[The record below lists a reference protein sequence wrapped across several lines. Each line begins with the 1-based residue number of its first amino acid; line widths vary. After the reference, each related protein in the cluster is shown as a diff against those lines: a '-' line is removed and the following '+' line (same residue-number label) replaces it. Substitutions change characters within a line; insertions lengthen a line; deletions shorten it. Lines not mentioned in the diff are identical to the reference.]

1 MPTNNYQIAIDS
13 SSEEEILADLK
24 TLVTQNTNGA
34 VDQFPDGAFH
44 TAILETQAY
53 QYRQLLR
60 YLQYSP
66 LFLVTGYLNDVLGLP
81 KREGGRSVTAQITFT
96 TPPTSTIRLYGDT
109 VFTSEIGGTLLL
121 NSDLVIPAGSSQV
134 QAQLTVGSGT
144 VSVGDFLA
152 LPNVLPLSS
161 IVIVDADPGQ
171 TGAEADLLI
180 EGWGAYLDRTANF
193 LASTPQYTSD
203 QVSSLLKVQ
212 GVTVTGIGQVDN
224 GGFDICVLPQN
235 VTIATQAVANLN
247 QRYNKVAIRAS
258 EPIAVYPDR
267 VGGKFTA
274 NELQRFNAAG
284 QVARCDQPQGKS
296 VFTVGETCYPRVER
310 TVRYVAGDLVKIS
323 ATGYKSVSTSG
334 NLVTSIFGAAENGYG
349 RLVRFDQFDPGT
361 YTAGAGYRNGTS
373 YYINTGAGYASGV
386 KPADFTNTVTFV
398 SGVAYVPGQ
407 VVVSGDWGLV
417 VSQTITF
424 PLTPTL
430 VAASAPYSPGQGQ
443 TVAAGDYLKLFGKIY
458 QADAAIPSYNYGN
471 PLASLSEV
479 YFHSQFIE
487 RPIFTRYPIGVFR
500 GRYWDGANIQQQQV
514 SVSDQ
519 EMVVADNILVAS
531 NSYSASVRPTF
542 NEIDCDVPLVL
553 PTCSYFVSP

>member
-13 SSEEEILADLK
+13 SSDEEILADLK

-34 VDQFPDGAFH
+34 VDQFPDGSFH

-66 LFLVTGYLNDVLGLP
+66 LFLVTSYLNDVLGLP

-152 LPNVLPLSS
+152 LPSILPLSS
-161 IVIVDADPGQ
+161 IVVIDADPGQ

-180 EGWGAYLDRTANF
+180 EGWETYLDRTANF

-203 QVSSLLKVQ
+203 QVSGLLKVQ

-235 VTIATQAVANLN
+235 VAIATQAVANLN

-258 EPIAVYPDR
+258 EPIAIYPDS

-296 VFTVGETCYPRVER
+296 VFTVGETCYPRLER
-310 TVRYVAGDLVKIS
+310 TVRYEVGDLVKTS
-323 ATGYKSVSTSG
+323 ATVYKSVATGG
-334 NLVTSIFGAAENGYG
+334 NLITSIFRAAENGYK
-349 RLVRFDQFDPGT
+349 RLVRFDQFSSPL
-361 YTAGAGYRNGTS
+361 
-373 YYINTGAGYASGV
+373 I
-386 KPADFTNTVTFV
+386 
-398 SGVAYVPGQ
+398 GQ
-407 VVVSGDWGLV
+407 N
-417 VSQTITF
+417 
-424 PLTPTL
+424 
-430 VAASAPYSPGQGQ
+430 YS
-443 TVAAGDYLKLFGKIY
+443 
-458 QADAAIPSYNYGN
+458 
-471 PLASLSEV
+471 
-479 YFHSQFIE
+479 
-487 RPIFTRYPIGVFR
+487 
-500 GRYWDGANIQQQQV
+500 
-514 SVSDQ
+514 
-519 EMVVADNILVAS
+519 
-531 NSYSASVRPTF
+531 
-542 NEIDCDVPLVL
+542 
-553 PTCSYFVSP
+553 